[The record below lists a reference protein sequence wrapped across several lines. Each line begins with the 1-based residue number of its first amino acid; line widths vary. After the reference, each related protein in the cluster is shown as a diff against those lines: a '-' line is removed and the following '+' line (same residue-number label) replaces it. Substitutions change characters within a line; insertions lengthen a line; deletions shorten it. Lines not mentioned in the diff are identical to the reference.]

1 MTEPVAAANVNAEL
15 QSICNAI
22 ASSVASQSG
31 GHVVLQSLVLI
42 FKQDARD
49 KFWLLFC
56 LSIKVE
62 VSGEEPTIV
71 HSAHE
76 LVLSVPEAVK
86 TQKYDDCY
94 PESKVKFQECLGCQQ
109 VVSQQDFCSLET
121 EYLHRH
127 KAHLSEELVERLLYS
142 SNLNSFDSSP
152 TSSKDTKRTT
162 VLRVCLDC
170 YMAITKPQ
178 TPQCKLPPA
187 RPLVM
192 IKAARVLKISQS
204 AVVSPKARSPV
215 AARSPLP
222 VLKPRTKEERPKQR
236 MSISVHSQ
244 SYALDKFSLLSS
256 TYKHSNIPSLPS
268 TGLSTP
274 ANRSGRE
281 QFDFMMAT
289 IQKLKSLSLKSPSS
303 YAYRAGARLTLH
315 LAASL
320 QGLSALHAL

>member
-1 MTEPVAAANVNAEL
+1 VTEPVAAANVNAEL

-31 GHVVLQSLVLI
+31 GHVVLQSLVLV

-62 VSGEEPTIV
+62 VSGEEPTTV

-76 LVLSVPEAVK
+76 LLLSVPEAVK

-94 PESKVKFQECLGCQQ
+94 PESKVKYQECLGCQQ
-109 VVSQQDFCSLET
+109 VASQQDFCSLEA

-152 TSSKDTKRTT
+152 TSKGTKRTT

-178 TPQCKLPPA
+178 TPKCKLPPA

-192 IKAARVLKISQS
+192 IKAARVLRISQS

-215 AARSPLP
+215 APRSPLP
-222 VLKPRTKEERPKQR
+222 VLKPKSKEERHKR
-236 MSISVHSQ
+236 CMSISVRM
-244 SYALDKFSLLSS
+244 L
-256 TYKHSNIPSLPS
+256 
-268 TGLSTP
+268 
-274 ANRSGRE
+274 
-281 QFDFMMAT
+281 
-289 IQKLKSLSLKSPSS
+289 
-303 YAYRAGARLTLH
+303 GA
-315 LAASL
+315 
-320 QGLSALHAL
+320 